1 MYSFK
6 KLKQNSDFRRI
17 YGRGITYVTPAFVA
31 YAFKNRRHSG
41 MRIGITAGKKL
52 GGAVQRNRAKRVITA
67 AFASVS
73 DKIKSGYDIVFV
85 ARTRILTLKS
95 TEASAMM
102 LKIFEEA
109 EILNQDA

>member
-17 YGRGITYVTPAFVA
+17 YGRGITLVTPAFVA
-31 YAFKNRRHSG
+31 YAFKNRRRSG
-41 MRIGITAGKKL
+41 ISIGITAGKKL

-67 AFASVS
+67 AFASMS
-73 DKIKSGYDIVFV
+73 EKMKSGYDIVFV

-95 TEASAMM
+95 TEVSALM
-102 LKIFEEA
+102 LKIFEES
-109 EILNQDA
+109 ELLNPDA

>member
-52 GGAVQRNRAKRVITA
+52 GGAVQRNRAKRVIT
-67 AFASVS
+67 FASVS

-95 TEASAMM
+95 TEASALM